1 MMTRILTEQP
11 IVPVLTVHHLDDA
24 LPMAEALVAGGLEVL
39 EVTLRT
45 PAALASLRLM
55 ADQVPGA
62 IVGAGTVLST
72 DQYRAAEDAG
82 AQFFVSPGATDELL
96 KALPTHASLPGV
108 ASASEM
114 MRAFDAGFLVQKFF
128 PAEALG
134 GTSLLKSI
142 AGPFEQLHFCA
153 TGGIDAS
160 NMASYLELSNVLAV
174 GGSWMLPKDAI
185 EGGNWQWITELA
197 RQATAVAAAARPAA
211 AHATATAAIL

>member
-142 AGPFEQLHFCA
+142 AGPFEQLH
-153 TGGIDAS
+153 
-160 NMASYLELSNVLAV
+160 
-174 GGSWMLPKDAI
+174 
-185 EGGNWQWITELA
+185 
-197 RQATAVAAAARPAA
+197 
-211 AHATATAAIL
+211 